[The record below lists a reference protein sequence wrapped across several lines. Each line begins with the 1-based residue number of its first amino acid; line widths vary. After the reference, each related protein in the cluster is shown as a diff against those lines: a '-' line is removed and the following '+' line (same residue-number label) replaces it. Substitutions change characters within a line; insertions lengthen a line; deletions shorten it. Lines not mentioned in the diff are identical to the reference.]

1 MAKGRNRRATRNF
14 GNVIHSQNN
23 QSPSDDVKY
32 KNIVGIL
39 SNTAKGGS
47 VSTDN
52 GVFMMPGIAQTNL
65 INNTLS
71 HPVVLNGCDPSQ
83 AQHLG
88 TAISYQMILPGYTT
102 PNTQHHSNNTTNSN
116 LPVLNTMLNM
126 GYNQTIEDLIPKHKN
141 ETSKLNKT
149 SSLNLNGKSLPTGPR
164 NHQMEKQAHVKSFQ
178 PTLKDVFKSKKRKSD
193 VLDEVKSLR
202 KMQQMVNI
210 ATKEQGHGG
219 PVKKQHVK
227 SPLEKT
233 RYDTSLGLL
242 TKKFVGLLRSSPD
255 GVLDLN
261 KAAEYLDVQKRRIYD
276 ITNVL
281 EGINLIVKKS
291 KNNIQ
296 WKGGS
301 SVTPLGTQSVGVSA
315 QHVDLHSDI
324 ADLEAKEN
332 KVDELIRNCSLQL
345 KMLTED
351 EENAKAAYVTYTD
364 IRGIQS
370 FEEQTVV
377 AIKAPPETKLEVPD
391 PSDSIQIWLKSTQG
405 QIEVYLCPED
415 GTPQNSGTEDN
426 SNSSFSS
433 EDSTDSYKDDKSK
446 VRNAL
451 LEEQDISHHMDN
463 LLPQTEDQ
471 HSDFVHLEPPLSEE
485 DFNFA
490 LDAHAEGI
498 SDLFD
503 TYDIK
508 DMKSLVE

>member
-1 MAKGRNRRATRNF
+1 MSSYGGGTLHQSFNNSASTSYIKSELDCSSFIKNEKGAY
-14 GNVIHSQNN
+14 G
-23 QSPSDDVKY
+23 SPTHQQLMYLPSVYDSGET
-32 KNIVGIL
+32 IVV
-39 SNTAKGGS
+39 N
-47 VSTDN
+47 
-52 GVFMMPGIAQTNL
+52 
-65 INNTLS
+65 
-71 HPVVLNGCDPSQ
+71 PSS
-83 AQHLG
+83 L
-88 TAISYQMILPGYTT
+88 TSSPGYTPGPSYVSNCKPALGRPPQAKRKLELEPVYQNDGFKT
-102 PNTQHHSNNTTNSN
+102 PKGRKRLRTNSGCN
-116 LPVLNTMLNM
+116 S
-126 GYNQTIEDLIPKHKN
+126 PK
-141 ETSKLNKT
+141 
-149 SSLNLNGKSLPTGPR
+149 
-164 NHQMEKQAHVKSFQ
+164 
-178 PTLKDVFKSKKRKSD
+178 
-193 VLDEVKSLR
+193 
-202 KMQQMVNI
+202 
-210 ATKEQGHGG
+210 
-219 PVKKQHVK
+219 VK